1 MDIGTDGFG
10 EDHPKPTTD
19 CKTMEESIRERL
31 PVYEIGYLIAGV
43 PEERVSA
50 EADAIKKIIA
60 DAGAVTIAEEAP
72 KSEHLAYTMRKKTV
86 AGAYDSYDTAH
97 FGWIKFEVGSDKI
110 EALKKAIEAVPSVLR
125 MLLITTVR
133 ENTYLGKHVPA
144 AASFAPSFVARKAPL
159 SSLPEGPYV
168 PAEPKK
174 EIVAPAVP
182 ATVEEMDK
190 SIDEMV
196 KEA

>member
-1 MDIGTDGFG
+1 MDET
-10 EDHPKPTTD
+10 
-19 CKTMEESIRERL
+19 IRERL

-43 PEERVSA
+43 PEERVAA
-50 EADAIKKIIA
+50 EADAIKSIIA

-86 AGAYDSYDTAH
+86 AGAYDSYDTAS
-97 FGWIKFEVGSDKI
+97 FGWVKFEVGSDKI
-110 EALKKAIEAVPSVLR
+110 EAIKKAVETLPSVLR

-133 ENTYLGKHVPA
+133 ENTYLGKRVPA
-144 AASFAPSFVARKAPL
+144 EASFAPSIVRKAPL

-168 PAEPKK
+168 PVEPKK
-174 EIVAPAVP
+174 EAAPAVP
-182 ATVEEMDK
+182 ASVEEMDK

>member
-1 MDIGTDGFG
+1 MD
-10 EDHPKPTTD
+10 EP
-19 CKTMEESIRERL
+19 IRERL

-43 PEERVSA
+43 PEESVPV
-50 EADAIKKIIA
+50 ETEAIKKLVA
-60 DAGAVTIAEEAP
+60 DSGAITIAEEAP
-72 KSEHLAYTMRKKTV
+72 RSEHLAYTMRKKTV

-110 EALKKAIEAVPSVLR
+110 EAVKKAVEAVPSVLR

-174 EIVAPAVP
+174 EIVAPAAP
-182 ATVEEMDK
+182 ASIEEMDK